1 MDKYNLTA
9 YDEEDDLYSGFNE
22 FHPTL
27 NTSSLIQDSLSR
39 DVKQQQSMIQM
50 QQSRGVTASHGANTP
65 AVARPITAI
74 RGAGYTSSR
83 ITTANQTYDPLNQSG
98 RVTTPFTEPKTVD
111 PPEKQMKM
119 LESSIHR
126 IVEESILA
134 NSKEEFR
141 VALDKAKEAVN
152 KEKSLIRQK
161 EQSGMGESNN
171 DLAFMVLF
179 NLANQYVANGLFSEA
194 MSSYQQL
201 IKNRTFAN
209 IGRLRLNI
217 ANLHFRLGQ
226 YALALK
232 QYRMALDQVPAHF
245 TTLRTKIMQNIGLLF
260 IKMGQYNDA
269 CTSFEFVMQEKP
281 DFKTGLHMVLSYYAL
296 ADRENMRKA
305 FLRLLDVHAEL
316 DDFEKLVPEGDAQWN
331 SLREALNND
340 SLHRLERQAKFEGE
354 RCILMAAKLI
364 SPVIE
369 DTFTVGY
376 QWCVEAIKESTH
388 NHLADDLEINK
399 AVLLLRQ
406 KDVAQATE
414 TLRSFEKRA
423 NKMATNAAVNLSTIY
438 YLQGDV
444 ASAEKYAEIA
454 RDSDPYNAAAFVC
467 LGNCSLRRSDL
478 NKAKDFFLCALD
490 NDAACVEALYNLG
503 LTYRSTSQLEKS
515 MEQFVKL
522 QTVLRH
528 QPEVLFQ
535 IANLNEELGN
545 DEQAVEWYLQVHTV
559 VPSDEGILQK
569 LGETFDRLGD
579 RQQAFQYYSDSYRHY
594 PSNLEVIRWL
604 AAYYTE
610 MHVPEKAI
618 SLYER
623 AAQMRPNE
631 VQWQLAVASCTQ
643 RVGNYHKALQ
653 ILKSTRSKFPENI
666 ECLRALIRLCT
677 DLGLKEAGDY
687 ASDLRKLEHSQNET
701 MQENKRTGTSVT
713 YSSGRGSGL
722 SSAASGVDATLKS
735 QPTSAESLSKSTHLY
750 QTTPVDT
757 SYQDQLGPLHDRPRT
772 SRRLMNVE
780 TDDLDV
786 GSDLLP
792 L

>member
-1 MDKYNLTA
+1 MDKYNMET
-9 YDEEDDLYSGFNE
+9 YDEDDLYSGFNE

-39 DVKQQQSMIQM
+39 DVKNQQSMLQM
-50 QQSRGVTASHGANTP
+50 QQSRVVTASRGGVPT
-65 AVARPITAI
+65 AVARPVTAI

-83 ITTANQTYDPLNQSG
+83 LATASQVYNPLNQSG
-98 RVTTPFTEPKTVD
+98 RVTTPFSEPKAVD

-119 LESSIHR
+119 LESSIHQ
-126 IVEESILA
+126 IIEESIVA
-134 NSKEEFR
+134 HSKEEFR

-152 KEKSLIRQK
+152 KERSLTRQK
-161 EQSGMGESNN
+161 EQSGMGESNS
-171 DLAFMVLF
+171 DIAFMVLF
-179 NLANQYVANGLFSEA
+179 NLANQYVGNGLFSEA

-201 IKNRTFAN
+201 IKNRSFAN
-209 IGRLRLNI
+209 IGRLRLNT

-296 ADRENMRKA
+296 ADRENMRKS
-305 FLRLLDVHAEL
+305 FLRLLDVRAES
-316 DDFEKLVPEGDAQWN
+316 DDFDKLVPEGDAQWN

-369 DTFTVGY
+369 DTFSVGY

-399 AVLLLRQ
+399 AVLFLRQ
-406 KDVAQATE
+406 KDVALATE
-414 TLRSFEKRA
+414 TLRSFEKRSSR
-423 NKMATNAAVNLSTIY
+423 MATNAAVNLSTIY
-438 YLQGDV
+438 YLQGDI
-444 ASAEKYAEIA
+444 ASAEKYAEVA

-467 LGNCSLRRSDL
+467 LGNCSLRRADY
-478 NKAKDFFLCALD
+478 NKARDFFLFALD

-503 LTYRSTSQLEKS
+503 LTYRSTNQLEKS
-515 MEQFVKL
+515 LEQFVKL
-522 QTVLRH
+522 QMVLRH

-535 IANLNEELGN
+535 VASLNEELGN
-545 DEQAVEWYLQVHTV
+545 DEQAIEWYLQVHTV
-559 VPSDEGILQK
+559 VPSDEGVHQK

-604 AAYYTE
+604 AAYFTE

-618 SLYER
+618 ALYER
-623 AAQMRPNE
+623 AGQMRPNE
-631 VQWQLAVASCTQ
+631 AQWPLAVASCTQ

-687 ASDLRKLEHSQNET
+687 ASDLRKLEHSQNEAS
-701 MQENKRTGTSVT
+701 QENKRTGTSVT
-713 YSSGRGSGL
+713 YSSGRGSRL
-722 SSAASGVDATLKS
+722 SSAASGIDTILKS
-735 QPTSAESLSKSTHLY
+735 QPTSAESLSNKPTSSY
-750 QTTPVDT
+750 QTTPIDT
-757 SYQDQLGPLHDRPRT
+757 SYQDQLGPLQERPKT
-772 SRRLMNVE
+772 SRRLMTVE
-780 TDDLDV
+780 SDELDV
-786 GSDLLP
+786 GNDLLP

>member
-1 MDKYNLTA
+1 
-9 YDEEDDLYSGFNE
+9 
-22 FHPTL
+22 
-27 NTSSLIQDSLSR
+27 
-39 DVKQQQSMIQM
+39 
-50 QQSRGVTASHGANTP
+50 
-65 AVARPITAI
+65 
-74 RGAGYTSSR
+74 
-83 ITTANQTYDPLNQSG
+83 
-98 RVTTPFTEPKTVD
+98 
-111 PPEKQMKM
+111 
-119 LESSIHR
+119 
-126 IVEESILA
+126 
-134 NSKEEFR
+134 
-141 VALDKAKEAVN
+141 
-152 KEKSLIRQK
+152 
-161 EQSGMGESNN
+161 
-171 DLAFMVLF
+171 
-179 NLANQYVANGLFSEA
+179 
-194 MSSYQQL
+194 
-201 IKNRTFAN
+201 
-209 IGRLRLNI
+209 
-217 ANLHFRLGQ
+217 
-226 YALALK
+226 
-232 QYRMALDQVPAHF
+232 
-245 TTLRTKIMQNIGLLF
+245 
-260 IKMGQYNDA
+260 MGQYNDA

-296 ADRENMRKA
+296 ADRENMRKS
-305 FLRLLDVHAEL
+305 FLRLLDVHAEA

-331 SLREALNND
+331 SLRESLNND
-340 SLHRLERQAKFEGE
+340 PLHRLERQAKFEGE
-354 RCILMAAKLI
+354 RCILMSAKLI

-399 AVLLLRQ
+399 AVLFLRQ

-414 TLRSFEKRA
+414 TLRSFEKRS

-444 ASAEKYAEIA
+444 ASAEKYAEVA

-467 LGNCSLRRSDL
+467 LGNCSLRRSDF

-503 LTYRSTSQLEKS
+503 LTYRSANQVEKS

-522 QTVLRH
+522 QMVLRH

-535 IANLNEELGN
+535 IANLNEDLGN
-545 DEQAVEWYLQVHTV
+545 DEQAIEWYLQVHTV
-559 VPSDEGILQK
+559 VPSDEGVLQK

-604 AAYYTE
+604 ASYYTE

-623 AAQMRPNE
+623 AGQMRPNE

-701 MQENKRTGTSVT
+701 IQENKRTGTSVT

-722 SSAASGVDATLKS
+722 SSAASGVDSTLKS
-735 QPTSAESLSKSTHLY
+735 QPTSAESLSKSIHLY

-757 SYQDQLGPLHDRPRT
+757 SYQDQLGPLQDRPRT

>member
-1 MDKYNLTA
+1 MCFQTPQETIRQGLQILLQRNAKIIRPLIKPIITTPCLQTSN
-9 YDEEDDLYSGFNE
+9 FFF
-22 FHPTL
+22 FH
-27 NTSSLIQDSLSR
+27 Q
-39 DVKQQQSMIQM
+39 
-50 QQSRGVTASHGANTP
+50 QQSRGVTASRGANAT
-65 AVARPITAI
+65 AVARPLTAI

-83 ITTANQTYDPLNQSG
+83 ITTANQTYDPFNQSG
-98 RVTTPFTEPKTVD
+98 RVTTPFAEPKTVD

-119 LESSIHR
+119 LENSIHR

-152 KEKSLIRQK
+152 KEKSLLRQK

-171 DLAFMVLF
+171 DLAFMVSF

-232 QYRMALDQVPAHF
+232 QYRMALDQDEN
-245 TTLRTKIMQNIGLLF
+245 MQNIGLLF

-281 DFKTGLHMVLSYYAL
+281 DFKTGMIYYPVFYYAL
-296 ADRENMRKA
+296 ADRENMRKS
-305 FLRLLDVHAEL
+305 FLRLLDVHAES

-331 SLREALNND
+331 SLRESLNND
-340 SLHRLERQAKFEGE
+340 PLHRLERQAKFEGE

-399 AVLLLRQ
+399 AVLFLRQ

-414 TLRSFEKRA
+414 TLRSFEKRS
-423 NKMATNAAVNLSTIY
+423 NRMATNAAVNLSTIY

-467 LGNCSLRRSDL
+467 LGNCSLRRSDF

-503 LTYRSTSQLEKS
+503 LTYRSTNQLEKS

-522 QTVLRH
+522 QMVLRH

-545 DEQAVEWYLQVHTV
+545 DEQAIEWYLQVHTV
-559 VPSDEGILQK
+559 VPSDEGVLQK

-631 VQWQLAVASCTQ
+631 VQWQLAVAGCTQ

-722 SSAASGVDATLKS
+722 SSAASGVDAMLKS

-750 QTTPVDT
+750 QTTAVDT
-757 SYQDQLGPLHDRPRT
+757 SYQDQLGPLQDRPRT